1 MSMKQKY
8 TNMMSKRF
16 HTRPLGHIVPESRVE
31 LQVEKALFKTNMR
44 LLSDMI
50 TTERYPKSLYSPY
63 YQQEQTHNLQK
74 RLFQT
79 RSERLRKVNDA
90 EYQAKYTTT
99 IQDRVVSADQTRLDT
114 LRLLQYQTP
123 ICDRHYRHDRMT
135 NNNAHCDVLGPY
147 YCTDCIQLKKRKT
160 SAKTH
165 QNNFPNIEVHPRSLV
180 APDKIDRVLMSREK
194 LLLNGYMSPVMKPE
208 IQATYDENVYL
219 PVYTENEIH
228 ERLRNSLRDKS
239 SCSSPRSPRSPL
251 TTYRSSV
258 PKVLSAS
265 SSTLPLEMKVSVTFA
280 PNKW

>member
-135 NNNAHCDVLGPY
+135 NNNAHF
-147 YCTDCIQLKKRKT
+147 KKRKT

>member
-50 TTERYPKSLYSPY
+50 TAGRYPQSLYSPY

-114 LRLLQYQTP
+114 LRLLQYQTT

-147 YCTDCIQLKKRKT
+147 YFTYCIQLKKRKT
-160 SAKTH
+160 SAQTH

-258 PKVLSAS
+258 PKELSAS